1 MNYRLVWFEHI
12 FTILM
17 KWDWVQVLKLS
28 IPNTRLTNRFKIM
41 IYLDAILYI
50 QYHKSKVSN
59 NTCRYSL
66 LLKKDNLCF
75 CKPME
80 MSKKNL
86 LVQLIICSKFLVNIT
101 VNNCKVLYN
110 VKQINLIHI
119 EPFKQELGLSVGCYY
134 LICLSKTSCQ
144 ILTFFQLKI
153 YSPGWSVIAFNVYKL
168 YIISRWQDS

>member
-12 FTILM
+12 FTVLM

-86 LVQLIICSKFLVNIT
+86 YGPT
-101 VNNCKVLYN
+101 NNL
-110 VKQINLIHI
+110 
-119 EPFKQELGLSVGCYY
+119 
-134 LICLSKTSCQ
+134 
-144 ILTFFQLKI
+144 
-153 YSPGWSVIAFNVYKL
+153 
-168 YIISRWQDS
+168 

>member
-1 MNYRLVWFEHI
+1 MNYRLVCFEHI

-59 NTCRYSL
+59 NTCRYNL

-80 MSKKNL
+80 ISKKNL
-86 LVQLIICSKFLVNIT
+86 YGPT
-101 VNNCKVLYN
+101 NNL
-110 VKQINLIHI
+110 
-119 EPFKQELGLSVGCYY
+119 
-134 LICLSKTSCQ
+134 
-144 ILTFFQLKI
+144 
-153 YSPGWSVIAFNVYKL
+153 
-168 YIISRWQDS
+168 

>member
-1 MNYRLVWFEHI
+1 
-12 FTILM
+12 M
-17 KWDWVQVLKLS
+17 KWVWVQVLKLS

-80 MSKKNL
+80 ISKKKIHM
-86 LVQLIICSKFLVNIT
+86 VQLIICSKFLVNIT

-153 YSPGWSVIAFNVYKL
+153 YSPG
-168 YIISRWQDS
+168 